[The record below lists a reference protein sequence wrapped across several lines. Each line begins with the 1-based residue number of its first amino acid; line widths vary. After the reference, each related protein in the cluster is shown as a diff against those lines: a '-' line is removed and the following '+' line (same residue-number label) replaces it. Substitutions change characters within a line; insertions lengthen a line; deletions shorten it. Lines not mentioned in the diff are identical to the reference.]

1 MVAPTIVVI
10 GAGQAG
16 AWAARTLRSEGYA
29 GRIVLVGDEAHPPYE
44 RPPLSKEQL
53 QPDPAPLEFLLPAA
67 ELAAL
72 DIVWRPSLGC
82 CRIDRDARAVVLDD
96 GSAIPYDKLILA
108 TGGHARLPQLPGI
121 DAACVHT
128 LRTLDD
134 ARRLRA
140 AMRPGARVLVIGG
153 GWIGL
158 EAAAAA
164 RALDCAVTVVE
175 AGPSLCARSA
185 SPLLSSMLAE
195 LHRANGVDL
204 RLASGIEA
212 LEQAGGDGCSALFA
226 DGSRTSFDLVVVGV
240 GLAPN
245 DGLARAAGLRCERGI
260 VVDPQCRS
268 SDPDIYAAGDV
279 TAMQADGGL
288 LRLESWQNAQDQGI
302 AAARAALGQ
311 AVDYRPLPYFW
322 SQQYQTM
329 VQLAGVCGGGSQQVS
344 RDAGPGKMMSME
356 LDGEGRALSAIVTNS
371 PRDFRTLRKFVAD
384 GARVD
389 AARFADPAVS
399 LAQLAV
405 A

>member
-1 MVAPTIVVI
+1 MAAPTIVVI

-53 QPDPAPLEFLLPAA
+53 QLDPAPFEFLLPAA

-72 DIVWRPSLGC
+72 DIAWRPALGC
-82 CRIDRDARAVVLDD
+82 CRIDRGARAVVLDD

-140 AMRPGARVLVIGG
+140 AMRRGARVLVIGG

-185 SPLLSSMLAE
+185 SPLLSNMLAE

-212 LEQAGGDGCSALFA
+212 LEQAGAEGCSALFA
-226 DGSRTSFDLVVVGV
+226 DGSRESFDLVVVGI
-240 GLAPN
+240 GLVQS

-260 VVDPQCRS
+260 VVDRQCRT

-279 TAMQADGGL
+279 TAIHADDGV

-311 AVDYRPLPYFW
+311 EVDYRPLPYFW
-322 SQQYQTM
+322 SQQYETM
-329 VQLAGVCGGGSQQVS
+329 VQLAGVCGSGHQQLS
-344 RDAGPGKMMSME
+344 RSIGPGRMVSME
-356 LDGEGRALSAIVTNS
+356 LDAQGRALSAIVTNS

-384 GARVD
+384 GARID
-389 AARFADPAVS
+389 AARFADPAVP
-399 LAQLAV
+399 LPQIVV